1 MPGILGVITKEA
13 QTVQKEQ
20 FEKMFPC
27 LYHEP
32 NYITQ
37 KFSFNKGKCQVG
49 HIALPLPEMPEY
61 IYNDSETGNACIVSG
76 ELYNFSDLRKLL
88 SDKGIKLKG
97 DSDAELLLALYQ
109 EMGED
114 FLKELNGW
122 FNVLINDNQKGK
134 ILLAND
140 RHGFRPLF
148 FYQDNEK
155 FIFAPEVKAILAH
168 NNIPRKLDETGV
180 YYFLSQGTLF
190 NNRTFIDSVKRM
202 PSSTLFIFKDNN
214 WEMKKYWSWDE
225 YLNLPKL
232 TIKNVFEEYSSV
244 LEKAIPRYYKRGKP
258 IISMTAGIDTRMQL
272 ASLTPDLY
280 PAEMITYGYHKNVS
294 DHLIS
299 KKIAALMGV
308 PHHFIP
314 LEPVE
319 KLISLDSIKKTVHI
333 TDGMVIYSI
342 PSMLLYINDLYK
354 NKICLTGKFGNEMFH
369 PIIISLIDKLKN
381 TKPAPFIANKFAG
394 QDYEIIIPDNEIVA
408 TVEENCRLIWY
419 GNLAIESTFMHVR
432 TPYMDND
439 IIKLAVQCPDELK
452 VIDIPKYYITKMNR
466 KLANIPTDKGLVFN
480 TKSSKAK
487 FDAIEY
493 RVKDFFT
500 RLSKTD
506 RISPTMS
513 KIANK
518 LPYADSNITLKPYRI
533 LNNILETGGYDLLN
547 EEKSLNRYYLDRD
560 ITKQMIEDHR
570 NKKIDNRELISRLV
584 ILELYSRE
592 FVD

>member
-1 MPGILGVITKEA
+1 MPGLLGVITKDA
-13 QTVQKEQ
+13 KTVQKEK
-20 FEKMFPC
+20 FEKMFPP
-27 LYHEP
+27 LTYES
-32 NYITQ
+32 NYVTQ
-37 KFSFNKGKCQVG
+37 TFSFEKGKCQVG

-61 IYNDSETGNACIVSG
+61 VFKDSETGNVCIVSG
-76 ELYNFSDLRKLL
+76 ELFNFSDLRKLL
-88 SDKGIKLKG
+88 SERNVKLKG
-97 DSDAELLLALYQ
+97 DSDAELMLALYH
-109 EMGED
+109 ELGEK
-114 FLKELNGW
+114 FVRELNGW
-122 FNVLINDNQKGK
+122 FNVLIHDNKNKK

-180 YYFLSQGTLF
+180 YYFLSQGTPF
-190 NNRTFIDSVKRM
+190 NNRTFIDSVKRV
-202 PSSTLFIFKDNN
+202 PSSTLFIFQDNK
-214 WEMKKYWSWDE
+214 WETKKYWSWDE

-244 LEKAIPRYYKRGKP
+244 LEKAMPRYYERGNP
-258 IISMTAGIDTRMQL
+258 IVSMTAGIDTRMQL
-272 ASLTPDLY
+272 ASLHPDIY
-280 PAEMITYGYHKNVS
+280 PAEMITYGYHDRVS
-294 DHLIS
+294 DYLIS
-299 KKIAALMGV
+299 KKIAAIMDV

-314 LEPVE
+314 LKPVE
-319 KLISLDSIKKTVHI
+319 EQISLDSIKKTVHI

-342 PSMLLYINDLYK
+342 PSILPYIKDLFT
-354 NKICLTGKFGNEMFH
+354 NKICNTGKFGNEMFH
-369 PIIISLIDKLKN
+369 PIILSLIDKLKN
-381 TKPAPFIANKFAG
+381 TTPAPYLASKFANQG
-394 QDYEIIIPDNEIVA
+394 YEINIPDNEIVA

-439 IIKLAVQCPDELK
+439 IIKLAIQCPDELK
-452 VIDIPKYYITKMNR
+452 VIDIPKYFITKKNL

-480 TKSSKAK
+480 TKSTKAK

-506 RISPTMS
+506 RISPAMS

-518 LPYADSNITLKPYRI
+518 LPYANSNITLKPYRI
-533 LNNILETGGYDLLN
+533 LNKILEKGGYDLLN
-547 EEKSLNRYYLDRD
+547 EDRSMGRYYLDRD
-560 ITKQMIEDHR
+560 KMKQMIEDHR
-570 NKKIDNRELISRLV
+570 NKKIDNREFVSRLV

-592 FVD
+592 FID